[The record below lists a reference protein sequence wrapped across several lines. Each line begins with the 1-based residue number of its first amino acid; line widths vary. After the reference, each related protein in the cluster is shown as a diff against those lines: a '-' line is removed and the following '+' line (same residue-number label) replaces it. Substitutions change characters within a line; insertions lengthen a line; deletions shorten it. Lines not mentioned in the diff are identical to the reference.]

1 MIYYQINVIKLSSY
15 LFRMC
20 TLLNRIVFIWVNR
33 SDRSRHR
40 NCIYTARR
48 HLAEIT
54 RSWQTLA
61 VINLK
66 LTENIRS
73 PRTRVNCV
81 CCCFH
86 QSRLGALF
94 LCVRFFNLNFLLID
108 RRFSCEK
115 FGHNISAHSWLV
127 SIELYVIVWCGL
139 RRTTLI
145 ANSQDIDVVYSFLW
159 ILLIDF
165 LGVNGFKLY
174 AGKSLYYYADFRSYF
189 FATRICV
196 ATPTVYQKMQPSAR
210 SLVKGGVSSP
220 PDFQPTSR
228 SFSKCRASAIATMS
242 SQSSWAATK
251 LVHIWQMDNVWR
263 SGIESFITFC
273 SLGPILQHL
282 CWPT

>member
-86 QSRLGALF
+86 QSRLGVLF
-94 LCVRFFNLNFLLID
+94 LFVCFFNLNFLTID

-174 AGKSLYYYADFRSYF
+174 AGKSL
-189 FATRICV
+189 
-196 ATPTVYQKMQPSAR
+196 
-210 SLVKGGVSSP
+210 
-220 PDFQPTSR
+220 
-228 SFSKCRASAIATMS
+228 
-242 SQSSWAATK
+242 
-251 LVHIWQMDNVWR
+251 
-263 SGIESFITFC
+263 
-273 SLGPILQHL
+273 
-282 CWPT
+282 